1 MVKQLSKRSFDVR
14 FNPKLRKYV
23 TEALQNTRIRDLLAY
38 YHLNETEQGIARLAL
53 ILFLRD
59 NAIGPED
66 HPRRHNDSTS

>member
-1 MVKQLSKRSFDVR
+1 MVEQLSNKSFDVR

-23 TEALQNTRIRDLLAY
+23 REAIKNPKIKDLLAY
-38 YHLNETEQGIARLAL
+38 YHLNENEQGIARLAL

-66 HPRRHNDSTS
+66 HPHRHNDNTS

>member
-1 MVKQLSKRSFDVR
+1 MVKQVSKKSFDVR

-23 TEALQNTRIRDLLAY
+23 KEALQNPKIKELLAF
-38 YHLNETEQGIARLAL
+38 YHLIENEQGIARLAL

-66 HPRRHNDSTS
+66 HPRTHTDNTS